1 MSMTVDILKNYPN
14 EVFVET
20 GTYKG
25 DGIQMALDCGFKYV
39 VSFEASKELYEISE
53 RRFSHLSNVVI
64 YNLDSRTGLR
74 DVIPF
79 VPGLITYW
87 LDAHACGDAYFEDGR
102 GGYNTIP
109 THQGKSSIIIELE
122 QIQRVP
128 NISKIIL
135 IDDWTIFGTRE
146 IETKLWDM
154 GYNTEFIDG
163 TRKQD
168 ILIAKK

>member
-1 MSMTVDILKNYPN
+1 MTVDILKNYPN

-25 DGIQMALDCGFKYV
+25 DGIQMALDCGFKAIY
-39 VSFEASKELYEISE
+39 SFEGSEELALIAGK
-53 RRFSHLSNVVI
+53 RFINDKRVAI
-64 YNLDSRTGLR
+64 FRADSRENIR
-74 DVIPF
+74 HIIEQISCP
-79 VPGLITYW
+79 ITFW
-87 LDAHACGDAYFEDGR
+87 LDAHPCGIAYFEKVNGS
-102 GGYNTIP
+102 YNEIP
-109 THQGKSSIIIELE
+109 TYEGGKTILAELN
-122 QIQRVP
+122 QIDNHP
-128 NISKIIL
+128 IKNHTIL